1 MQFNKWKW
9 HLGERLLKY
18 SLPLKQK
25 SGRKSVNLHLQFW
38 RQNLIV
44 TIRLIKDSSL
54 NCRDIVALF
63 QANCEIWTSLN
74 VWNKKRARSEKV
86 LQNSLFRVVCIVQ
99 NHHSWVLKRVK
110 EKFNHF
116 LQRHMNSIRNPLA
129 FQSCQDNFP
138 YRLFL
143 HYKYVT
149 VCSPDQ
155 RFNRLMAFKTPLSY
169 LTRYPA

>member
-1 MQFNKWKW
+1 MTPRRKAIKIQSPIKTEVREK
-9 HLGERLLKY
+9 ECQSSSTILKTEPHCNY
-18 SLPLKQK
+18 
-25 SGRKSVNLHLQFW
+25 
-38 RQNLIV
+38 
-44 TIRLIKDSSL
+44 
-54 NCRDIVALF
+54 
-63 QANCEIWTSLN
+63 QANQRQQFELQGLSGSISSKLWNFITKALN

-86 LQNSLFRVVCIVQ
+86 LQNSLFRVVCVVQ

-110 EKFNHF
+110 EKFNRF
-116 LQRHMNSIRNPLA
+116 LQRHMNSVRNPLA

-169 LTRYPA
+169 LTR